1 MWCMVW
7 PSDPAVIAR
16 ETISGDKADTELSLT
31 EEPPFHNPGGRVT
44 GVGELFSKSCCH
56 FSVGKGDGYDIY
68 IISIHR

>member
-44 GVGELFSKSCCH
+44 GVGE
-56 FSVGKGDGYDIY
+56 
-68 IISIHR
+68 